1 MINVYGA
8 KTTDFS
14 TLGLAAL
21 EPTECTV
28 EETAGGKFEL
38 TLVHPIDTA
47 LKWTYLQI
55 GNVIK
60 APCATRQ
67 TPLVKITDNV
77 PSGTI
82 TTKTRAIYRVKTSTG
97 ERLRLRAK
105 PSLTAKV
112 ISSYKPGTQV
122 VRLSVSGSWARVVVR
137 KGGATGYMWAD
148 NLVFVKNETE
158 TVTGSDTVETVS
170 KTIEPTQTREQLF
183 RIYSVEPDVAR
194 NTVTVYASHIFY
206 DLQGLIVTGDYSP
219 ENVPANTAVTAML
232 GALSAD
238 HDFNVYCTVDAP
250 ITGEYTGVSFVKALL
265 DPDTGIV
272 PQTGARIIR
281 DNYDVF
287 IVPDE
292 TFDRGMEIR
301 HRKNMTGAIMTTDA
315 SSAVTRI
322 RPVGKDKKG
331 NRLLITDN
339 GGWVE
344 STNLN
349 AYPTTRD
356 AEVEYD
362 VQVGSGD
369 GQFKT
374 EELAREELKK
384 RAQQDFANG
393 ADLAKV
399 SLEVEFVA
407 LENLKEYA
415 DYAPMLALYLYDTVR
430 VIAAYAGINAKIR
443 VNGYTYDCLLK
454 RYETV
459 QLGEITDIEQ
469 TTYGYE
475 IADGSVSGSKVLPGS
490 MDGNTIMRRA
500 SIGYAKIAQ
509 AAIDQ
514 LSTDAVTAIRAD
526 IHKIVSGEIT
536 TDQLYA
542 DLADLTVA
550 TITTAKIDWAEIE
563 NLNADIIKAVTA
575 RLEKVVAEEITAD
588 KLTASIVKAVSA
600 HLDRVVAG
608 NITTDELYAAIAEV
622 TSLYVSTGKFD
633 LATIKNLLSN
643 ALILKQG
650 IADSMMITNLAVTSA
665 NLLNATIDKLVLK
678 GADGKYYRVF
688 IGSDGTIQTEEVTVT
703 DGEVAAG
710 ETEEGRQIVATTANI
725 GDLNATTIKASEA
738 IIGTIFT
745 ESLTAGKITANDAL
759 IASLTAPIIYTTAI
773 KALGDSLDLSANES
787 IKLTVQGVRDDIDE
801 VSNATETALGL
812 AETAQ
817 DTASNARTEA
827 ANAQAAA
834 DEANENAAAIQ
845 TQLELTK
852 NGLAIVQNE
861 TIPGLDGRVKT
872 LESGVHI
879 SGAEIGIYT
888 SESPYRNTI
897 TNSGWTISENGTAI
911 IECAETKL
919 TAPRVQVTD
928 AFIVGGLAWKPGSDK
943 HVRMLKY
950 GR

>member
-21 EPTECTV
+21 EPTECTA
-28 EETAGGKFEL
+28 EEEAGGKFEL
-38 TLVHPIDTA
+38 TLVHPIDA
-47 LKWTYLQI
+47 GLKWTYLQI

-77 PSGTI
+77 PSGT
-82 TTKTRAIYRVKTSTG
+82 TTIKTRAIYRVKTSTG
-97 ERLRLRAK
+97 ERLRLRAN

-148 NLVFVKNETE
+148 DLVFVKNETE

-170 KTIEPTQTREQLF
+170 KTIEPTRTREQLF

-292 TFDRGMEIR
+292 TLDRGMEIR

-315 SSAVTRI
+315 SNAVTRI

-339 GGWVE
+339 GGWVN
-344 STNLN
+344 SANIN

-374 EELAREELKK
+374 EALAQEELKK

-454 RYETV
+454 QYDTV

-475 IADGSVSGSKVLPGS
+475 IADGSVSGAKVLPGS
-490 MDGNTIMRRA
+490 MDGNTVMRRA

-550 TITTAKIDWAEIE
+550 TIKTAKIDWAEIE

-575 RLEKVVAEEITAD
+575 RLEKVVAEEIKAD
-588 KLTASIVKAVSA
+588 ELTASIVKAISA

-608 NITTDELYAAIAEV
+608 SITTDELYAAIAEV

-633 LATIKNLLSN
+633 LATIQNLLAN

-678 GADGKYYRVF
+678 GADGKYYQVF
-688 IGSDGTIQTEEVTVT
+688 VGSDGTIQTEEVTVT

-710 ETEEGRQIVATTANI
+710 ETEEGRQIVATTANV
-725 GDLNATTIKASEA
+725 GSLNATTIKASQA
-738 IIGTIFT
+738 VINTIFT
-745 ESLTAGKITANDAL
+745 ESLTAGKITANEAL
-759 IASLTAPIIYTTAI
+759 IASATIPILYTTAI
-773 KALGDSLDLSANES
+773 TALGNSLDLSANES
-787 IKLTVQGVRDDIDE
+787 IKLTVQGVRDDVD
-801 VSNATETALGL
+801 AAADAAETALGL
-812 AETAQ
+812 AEVAQ
-817 DTASNARTEA
+817 DAANSAQTAAEA
-827 ANAQAAA
+827 AQETADAAT
-834 DEANENAAAIQ
+834 ETAAEIQ
-845 TQLELTK
+845 TQLEMTK
-852 NGLAIVQNE
+852 NGLSVIQTE

-879 SGAEIGIYT
+879 EGAEIGIYT

-897 TNSGWTISENGTAI
+897 TNSGWVISENGTPI

-919 TAPRVQVTD
+919 TAPRVQITD
-928 AFIVGGLAWKPGSDK
+928 AMIIGGLAWKPGTDK
-943 HVRMLKY
+943 HVRLLKY

>member
-38 TLVHPIDTA
+38 TLVHPIDAA

-77 PSGTI
+77 PSGTT

-105 PSLTAKV
+105 PSLSAKV

-158 TVTGSDTVETVS
+158 TITGSDTVETIS

-206 DLQGLIVTGDYSP
+206 DLQGLIITSDYSP

-315 SSAVTRI
+315 SNAVTRI

-339 GGWVE
+339 GGWVN
-344 STNLN
+344 SANIN
-349 AYPTTRD
+349 VYPTTRD

-415 DYAPMLALYLYDTVR
+415 NYAPMLALYLYDTVR

-490 MDGNTIMRRA
+490 MDGNTVMRRA

-514 LSTDAVTAIRAD
+514 LAADAIVAVRAD
-526 IHKIVSGEIT
+526 IHEIVSGNVT

-542 DLADLTVA
+542 DLAKLTVA
-550 TITTAKIDWAEIE
+550 TITTANIDWAEIKS
-563 NLNADIIKAVTA
+563 LNAEIAKVVTA
-575 RLEKVVAEEITAD
+575 QIKTATITSAQITDLNAAVATIAD
-588 KLTASIVKAVSA
+588 ARIANATI
-600 HLDRVVAG
+600 D
-608 NITTDELYAAIAEV
+608 AAQIDNLSTVIAEAV
-622 TSLYVSTGKFD
+622 HLEVSTGEFT
-633 LATIKNLLSN
+633 LAEIQNLLAN

-688 IGSDGTIQTEEVTVT
+688 VGADGTIRTEEVTVT
-703 DGEVAAG
+703 DGEIAAG
-710 ETEEGRQIVATTANI
+710 ETEEGRQIVATTANV
-725 GDLNATTIKASEA
+725 GSLNATTIKASQA
-738 IIGTIFT
+738 VINTIFT
-745 ESLTAGKITANDAL
+745 ESLTAGKITANEAL
-759 IASLTAPIIYTTAI
+759 IASATIPILYTTAI
-773 KALGDSLDLSANES
+773 TALGNSLDLSANES
-787 IKLTVQGVRDDIDE
+787 IKLTVQGVRDDVD
-801 VSNATETALGL
+801 AAADAAETALGL
-812 AETAQ
+812 AEVAQ
-817 DTASNARTEA
+817 DVANSAQTAAEA
-827 ANAQAAA
+827 AQEKADAVTETAA
-834 DEANENAAAIQ
+834 EIQ
-845 TQLELTK
+845 TQLEVTK
-852 NGLAIVQNE
+852 NGLSVIQTE

-879 SGAEIGIYT
+879 EGAEIGIYT

-897 TNSGWTISENGTAI
+897 TNSGWVISENGTPI

-928 AFIVGGLAWKPGSDK
+928 AIIIGGLAWKPGTDK
-943 HVRMLKY
+943 HVRLLKY